1 MNIFVIAGAL
11 SIIGALAWYVWY
23 TRNEGPKKIE

>member
-11 SIIGALAWYVWY
+11 FLIGTLAWYVWY
-23 TRNEGPKKIE
+23 TRHEGQKKT

>member
-11 SIIGALAWYVWY
+11 FLIGTVAGYAWL
-23 TRNEGPKKIE
+23 TRREASKA